1 MRMRLP
7 HRQTLLGAFGRFRAI
22 RSGIYSGVRPEDRQ
36 KRLLTVVDRVNGRSL
51 ARYSL
56 N

>member
-22 RSGIYSGVRPEDRQ
+22 CSGIYSGVRPEDHQ
-36 KRLLTVVDRVNGRSL
+36 KRLLIVVDRVNGRSL